1 MRSSRF
7 PSMSSLLRLELPQFL
22 PHNRTM
28 TKTQVHIV
36 FKEAGAF
43 SNGGNEFIG
52 VFFDRKSAEE
62 WISQRDS
69 QRKYYIETY
78 EQPESGIAH
87 EVYA

>member
-1 MRSSRF
+1 
-7 PSMSSLLRLELPQFL
+7 
-22 PHNRTM
+22 M

-52 VFFDRKSAEE
+52 VFFDRTSAEVFIAE
-62 WISQRDS
+62 RPNSKRFF
-69 QRKYYIETY
+69 IETY

-87 EVYA
+87 EVFA